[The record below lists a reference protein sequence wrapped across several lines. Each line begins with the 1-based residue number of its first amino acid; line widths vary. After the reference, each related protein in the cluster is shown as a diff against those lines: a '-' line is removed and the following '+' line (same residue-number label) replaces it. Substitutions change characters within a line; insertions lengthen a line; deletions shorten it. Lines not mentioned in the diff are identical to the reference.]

1 MVSLYDN
8 VKSYSEIL
16 IELGRENPN
25 IFAVNSDMGTLAD
38 FGREFPNRFVEVG
51 IAEQNL
57 IGVAAGLAIRGK
69 IPFVYAMA
77 PFVTM
82 RSYEQ
87 IRTDLAY
94 GEKNVKIVST
104 CTGLSGGP
112 WGTTHHSI
120 EDITLMRVIPGM
132 TVILPADSLETERA
146 IRAAAEHIGLV
157 YIRLGSG
164 EPVYEEDYTF
174 EIGKAVTLREGND
187 VTIAATGSMVIKA
200 LKAHDDLIQQ
210 GIKARVLNVHTIKP
224 LDAEAILQAAEE
236 TGSIVTAEE
245 HSVVG
250 GLGGAVAE
258 VLAESGVGRLK
269 RVGIQDTFCTTIG
282 SYEELCEIYGLTT
295 KSIVEAVRTFVS

>member
-1 MVSLYDN
+1 MANLYGDI
-8 VKSYSEIL
+8 KSYGEIL
-16 IELGRENPN
+16 IELGRVNPN
-25 IFAVNSDMGTLAD
+25 IFVVNSDMGTSSA

-94 GEKNVKIVST
+94 GEKNVKIIST

-157 YIRLGSG
+157 YIRLGSS
-164 EPVYEEDYTF
+164 EPVYEEDYAF
-174 EIGKAVTLREGND
+174 GIGKAVTLRNGDD
-187 VTIAATGSMVIKA
+187 VTIAVTGRMVVKA
-200 LKAHDDLIQQ
+200 LMAHDELAQE

-224 LDAEAILQAAEE
+224 LDTGAILQAAQE
-236 TGSIVTAEE
+236 TAGIVTAEE
-245 HSVVG
+245 HSVIG

-282 SYEELCEIYGLTT
+282 SYDELCEIYGLTAQ
-295 KSIVEAVRTFVS
+295 SIVETVKAFI